1 MLEVRHSLIFVC
13 RARRPPHDLKRK
25 SGNLPPLHC
34 FKCHGMH
41 PIDPIGL
48 LSERRSSTSCRT
60 WERSTRLVSD
70 VWWVRVCVW
79 VAGGTR
85 GGKVISQLLQCQ
97 GEREEIIMYSKRSTP
112 ISNTMACNDFIDH
125 RCFITYSFTIIGW
138 DFCPFA
144 SVYTHNSPL

>member
-1 MLEVRHSLIFVC
+1 MVLEVRHSLIFVC
-13 RARRPPHDLKRK
+13 RARRPPHNLKRK
-25 SGNLPPLHC
+25 SGHLPPLHC

-85 GGKVISQLLQCQ
+85 GGKVISQLLQCP
-97 GEREEIIMYSKRSTP
+97 GEREEIIMYSKGALQSP
-112 ISNTMACNDFIDH
+112 IQWHAMISSIID
-125 RCFITYSFTIIGW
+125 
-138 DFCPFA
+138 A
-144 SVYTHNSPL
+144 SSHIHSR